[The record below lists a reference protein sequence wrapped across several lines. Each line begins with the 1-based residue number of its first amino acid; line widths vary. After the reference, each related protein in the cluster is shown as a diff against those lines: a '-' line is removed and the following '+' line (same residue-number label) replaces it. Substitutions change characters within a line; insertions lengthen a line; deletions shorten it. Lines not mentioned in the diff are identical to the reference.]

1 MLSMYEHAMARYGL
15 AVATTIVATALSLA
29 VRPLVHATPSPPFIV
44 SVLLT
49 AWLGGIGPALL
60 ATLLAAVS
68 LDLVTA
74 PRLQALSVSEEAITR
89 VVVFVIVA
97 IAVGAMAAARRRA
110 EQTTQIARAEAE
122 AANRQKDEFVSMLA
136 HELRT
141 PLTVI
146 LSAANAVADSRL
158 DPDGT
163 ARALAAIQP
172 NTRLQARLIGDP
184 VDLAR
189 IGRGKV
195 SLDERDVNLRE
206 IVESGGRGRFGDS
219 PGS

>member
-1 MLSMYEHAMARYGL
+1 MYEHAMARYGL

-74 PRLQALSVSEEAITR
+74 PRLQALSVGEEAITR

-141 PLTVI
+141 PLPSY
-146 LSAANAVADSRL
+146 SARRTPSRIADS
-158 DPDGT
+158 
-163 ARALAAIQP
+163 
-172 NTRLQARLIGDP
+172 TRLVPHERWLRFSGTRGCRLASSATRSIW
-184 VDLAR
+184 L
-189 IGRGKV
+189 
-195 SLDERDVNLRE
+195 E
-206 IVESGGRGRFGDS
+206 
-219 PGS
+219 